1 MMSDEKRLQV
11 ITGGTSGMGLA
22 TAMALGIYGPVLIG
36 GRNQQRLND
45 ALLKLREAGVEAYGK
60 PCDISNTTSLKE
72 FVDYAVSLYPIG
84 NVVNA
89 AAIDSGS
96 AEMIWKINVQG
107 TIHVVEAFLPYMK
120 NAALVN
126 FSSITGYFYQATQ
139 EEIALWSAPNSP
151 DFFAKSFEMAKSKD
165 LDERMKYL
173 GEEFLVYIASKR
185 FVIYY
190 TQANAVRFGKKNCR
204 IFSVAPGSFDTP
216 MLRGN
221 NDEVAIKRIE
231 SGTAFRRMGTPAE
244 MAHFVR
250 ALLEPGHE
258 YLTGVD
264 LPLDGGKMAMSFA
277 KQLD

>member
-1 MMSDEKRLQV
+1 MSNTKKLQV
-11 ITGGTSGMGLA
+11 VTGGTSGMGLA
-22 TAMALGIYGPVLIG
+22 TAIELGAFGPVLIG
-36 GRNQQRLND
+36 GRNQKRLD
-45 ALLKLREAGVEAYGK
+45 EAMVKLKEAGIEAYGK
-60 PCDISNTTSLKE
+60 ACDISDVNSLKD
-72 FVDYAVSLYPIG
+72 FVNYAVSLYPIG

-96 AEMIWKINVQG
+96 SKMIWDINVIG
-107 TIHVVEAFLPYMK
+107 TIQVVDAFFPYMTDGVM
-120 NAALVN
+120 VN
-126 FSSITGYFYQATQ
+126 FSSITGYFYQATR
-139 EEIALWSAPNSP
+139 EEIGIWSDPNAE
-151 DFFAKSFEMAKSKD
+151 DFYERSFQLATSKE

-173 GEEFLVYIASKR
+173 GEEFLTYIASKK

-204 IFSVAPGSFDTP
+204 IFSIAPGSFDTP

-221 NDEVAIKRIE
+221 NDAAAIERIE
-231 SGTAFRRMGTPAE
+231 KGTALGRMGTPEE

-250 ALLEPGHE
+250 VLLEPGHE

-277 KQLD
+277 KQLI